1 MFVILFVCIFF
12 AFLPQPA
19 YYFPNKIGEWQSV
32 RDTIS
37 RAEHTVMGDIDD
49 TLFHQ
54 KLRAG
59 QALAH
64 LAEGRYHESAKM
76 FTSISPELTNQ
87 FNSVISAEDL
97 AMYGALLGLASFD
110 RNMLHSLVID
120 GVFKARLEVRYFMK
134 EQILRMDVRV
144 IDSYFFITF
153 SSQIKNSPNVTFR
166 SACTLH
172 A

>member
-1 MFVILFVCIFF
+1 
-12 AFLPQPA
+12 
-19 YYFPNKIGEWQSV
+19 
-32 RDTIS
+32 
-37 RAEHTVMGDIDD
+37 MGDSDD

-120 GVFKARLEVRYFMK
+120 GVFKARLEVRYFY
-134 EQILRMDVRV
+134 ESLRMDVRV

-153 SSQIKNSPNVTFR
+153 SSQIKTSPNVSFR

>member
-97 AMYGALLGLASFD
+97 AMFGALLGLASFD

-120 GVFKARLEVRYFMK
+120 GVFKARLEVRYFYERADLK
-134 EQILRMDVRV
+134 DGC
-144 IDSYFFITF
+144 
-153 SSQIKNSPNVTFR
+153 
-166 SACTLH
+166 ACD
-172 A
+172 